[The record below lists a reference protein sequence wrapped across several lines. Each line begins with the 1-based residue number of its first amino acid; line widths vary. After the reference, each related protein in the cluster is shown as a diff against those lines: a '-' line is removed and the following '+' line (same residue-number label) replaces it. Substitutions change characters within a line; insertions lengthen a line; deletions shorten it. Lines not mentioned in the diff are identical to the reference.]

1 VQETKQEMAALQGAK
16 GKDMMMNSSAA
27 EKMKDDPRF
36 KAAMGL
42 NWLWTITDTRL
53 EQINTHETQ
62 LKYTNTD

>member
-42 NWLWTITDTRL
+42 N
-53 EQINTHETQ
+53 
-62 LKYTNTD
+62 